1 MNVQKTTNTID
12 KVRELQRKLY
22 LSATKSKKRKFHALY
37 DKIYRMDILKQAWL
51 NVKHNNGSAG
61 IDDLT
66 INEVERIGID
76 GILGDMSCK
85 LKEGKYRPVAVKR
98 VEIPKDNKGSMRPL
112 GIPTVVD
119 RIVQAAAKIVLEPI
133 FEADFKESSYGFRP
147 KKNAHNAIE
156 AIRKACNNK
165 GMWVL
170 DADIKGYFNNIN
182 HDKLIKMIGMR
193 INDRRILKLIQQ
205 WLKAGVLIDGEYLKT
220 EIGSPQGGVISPLLA
235 NIYLHYLDVVWEK
248 YYSKIGKLVKYADD
262 FVIVCKNY
270 KDVQHAQK
278 AVEWVMNKLELTINK
293 EKTKIVSLWEGKQ
306 GFDFLGYHHRM
317 LRHTTREGREYYQL
331 VQWISN
337 KAKAKVQTKVK
348 EFLARNTL
356 YHSLEDAIEGLN
368 RKIIGWRN
376 YYGLSRWDK
385 LNRLDRYIIMKL
397 VMWFNQKRQER
408 KRKDYYGLCS
418 MFRKQGLVKL
428 AI

>member
-1 MNVQKTTNTID
+1 MNVKKTNNTID
-12 KVRELQRKLY
+12 KVRQLQRKLY
-22 LSATKSKKRKFHALY
+22 LSATKSKERKFHAVY
-37 DKIYRMDILKQAWL
+37 DKIYRMDILKQAWQ
-51 NVKHNNGSAG
+51 NVKHNGGSAG
-61 IDDLT
+61 IDDIT
-66 INEVERIGID
+66 ISKVESIGID
-76 GILGDMSCK
+76 GILEEMACK

-98 VEIPKDNKGSMRPL
+98 VEIPKDNKGNMRPL

-119 RIVQAAAKIVLEPI
+119 RIVQAATKIVLEPI

-147 KKNAHNAIE
+147 KRNAHNAIE

-193 INDRRILKLIQQ
+193 INDRRILKLIEQ
-205 WLKAGVLIDGEYLKT
+205 WLKAGVMIEGEYLET

-317 LRHTTREGREYYQL
+317 LRHTTREGRRYYQL
-331 VQWISN
+331 IQWISN
-337 KAKAKVQTKVK
+337 KAKTKVQTKVK

-385 LNRLDRYIIMKL
+385 LNRLDKYILMKL